1 MGDPTS
7 CLALPLHGNDPELGG
22 GSRTGLASEQQV
34 LQLFLQAED
43 SEKAQQ
49 RLDELLT
56 EHVAPIV
63 EQIVRFKIH
72 SSPSA
77 GRGHE
82 VQDEED
88 IRSDVFLTLISHL
101 RDMRVEGSSG
111 PIDNFRGY
119 VATTTYNAFHKYIRE
134 KYPVR
139 SRLKNRL
146 RYLFN
151 HRTNFA
157 LWKDAHNEFLC
168 GFSAWTG
175 KAKFTSG
182 SSPDSLQSIE
192 KFQNSLPA
200 GVSVDRMN
208 CEELCAAYL
217 KWRGGPVPLEELI
230 AVVAELHGIKDLEQ
244 VVSNDPDQEGGG
256 GASVCDLLPDPKA
269 SVATDLE
276 ERIYLEHL
284 WHEICQLPRDQ
295 RVALLLN
302 LRDAQSSDALI
313 LFSLAG
319 ITTLRQMA
327 AVMELRWENF
337 VELWN
342 NLPLPDVAIAGML
355 EITRQQVINLRK
367 SARERLARRM
377 AASCKRSGKVKT

>member
-1 MGDPTS
+1 M
-7 CLALPLHGNDPELGG
+7 
-22 GSRTGLASEQQV
+22 ASEQQV

-43 SEKAQQ
+43 SEKAQE

-63 EQIVRFKIH
+63 GQIVRFKIH
-72 SSPSA
+72 SFSSA

-82 VQDEED
+82 TQDEED
-88 IRSDVFLTLISHL
+88 IRSEVFLTLISRL
-101 RDMRVEGSSG
+101 RDMRAEGSSG

-151 HRTNFA
+151 HRTDFA
-157 LWKDAHNEFLC
+157 LWKDDHNEFLC
-168 GFSAWTG
+168 GFSAWRG

-182 SSPDSLQSIE
+182 SSQVALHGIE
-192 KFQNSLPA
+192 KFRNSVTA
-200 GVSVDRMN
+200 GASVDRMN
-208 CEELCAAYL
+208 CEELCTAYL
-217 KWRGGPVPLEELI
+217 KWRGGPVSLEDLV

-244 VVSNDPDQEGGG
+244 VVSNDTDQEGGG
-256 GASVCDLLPDPKA
+256 GESVCDLLPDPRA
-269 SVATDLE
+269 NVATDLE
-276 ERIYLEHL
+276 ERVYLEHL

-319 ITTLRQMA
+319 IATLHQIA
-327 AVMELRWENF
+327 ALLELRWQNF
-337 VELWN
+337 VALWN
-342 NLPLPDVAIAGML
+342 NLPLQDAAIAGML
-355 EITRQQVINLRK
+355 QITRQQVINLRK

-377 AASCKRSGKVKT
+377 AASCGRPGKVKT

>member
-1 MGDPTS
+1 M
-7 CLALPLHGNDPELGG
+7 
-22 GSRTGLASEQQV
+22 ASEQQV

-43 SEKAQQ
+43 SEQAQQ

-63 EQIVRFKIH
+63 GQIVRFKIH
-72 SSPSA
+72 SFPGA
-77 GRGHE
+77 GRGYE
-82 VQDEED
+82 TQDEED
-88 IRSDVFLTLISHL
+88 IRSEVFLTLISHL

-111 PIDNFRGY
+111 LIDNFRGY

-151 HRTNFA
+151 HRTDFA
-157 LWKDAHNEFLC
+157 LWKDVHNEFLC

-175 KAKFTSG
+175 K
-182 SSPDSLQSIE
+182 E
-192 KFQNSLPA
+192 KFASDSSLDPLHGIENFRNSLPA
-200 GVSVDRMN
+200 GGSADRMN
-208 CEELCAAYL
+208 CEELCAEYL
-217 KWRGGPVPLEELI
+217 KWREGPVPLEDLV
-230 AVVAELHGIKDLEQ
+230 AVVAELHGIKDPEQ

-256 GASVCDLLPDPKA
+256 GGNVCDLLPAPRA
-269 SVATDLE
+269 NVATDME
-276 ERIYLEHL
+276 ERVYLEHL
-284 WHEICQLPRDQ
+284 WHEICQLPREQ

-313 LFSLAG
+313 LFSLVG
-319 ITTLRQMA
+319 IATLHQMA
-327 AVMELRWENF
+327 TVMELRWENF
-337 VELWN
+337 VALWN
-342 NLPLPDVAIAGML
+342 NLPLPDAAIAEML

-377 AASCKRSGKVKT
+377 AASFGRPGK